1 MPNICCATCVEKA
14 LNQSHLKNNNRL
26 DELVLYELEKEVD
39 RRIVDGSSVHNEDL
53 IYFLMAD
60 WRMSEEL
67 ARTYV
72 EVYCDCFSEEVKDI

>member
-1 MPNICCATCVEKA
+1 VVKA
-14 LNQSHLKNNNRL
+14 LNQRLLKNRSRL
-26 DELVLYELEKEVD
+26 DELVLYALEKEVD

-53 IYFLMAD
+53 VYFLMAD
-60 WRMSEEL
+60 MRMPEEL